1 MAVVHFPC
9 TTAEHGGHVH
19 VDPNAAHES
28 EEAVDRK
35 YVAPPQPSPSASAS
49 ASVSPSPSPSPFT
62 VTLTPTPTTLTPT
75 LTLALTLTRYVIQQF
90 VWAARPTVD
99 DVDEAV
105 ALYWS
110 SFEDDMPEAPLT
122 SEVV

>member
-9 TTAEHGGHVH
+9 TTPEHLGPSH

-28 EEAVDRK
+28 EEAVARK
-35 YVAPPQPSPSASAS
+35 YV
-49 ASVSPSPSPSPFT
+49 V
-62 VTLTPTPTTLTPT
+62 
-75 LTLALTLTRYVIQQF
+75 QQF
-90 VWAARPTVD
+90 VWAARPMVD

-105 ALYWS
+105 RLYWR
-110 SFEDDMPEAPLT
+110 SFEDDQPNAPLT